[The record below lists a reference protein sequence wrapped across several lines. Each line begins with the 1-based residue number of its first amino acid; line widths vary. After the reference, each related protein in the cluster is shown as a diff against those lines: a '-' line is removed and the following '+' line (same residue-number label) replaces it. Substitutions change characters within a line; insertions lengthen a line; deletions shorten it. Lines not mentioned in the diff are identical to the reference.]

1 MKNRAIRS
9 NIILLITAAIWGFA
23 FVAQRVGMDFVGP
36 YTFNAVRFIL
46 GSMSLIPII
55 FLFKD
60 NPKKGSEKEV
70 IKAGIISGILLF
82 LASSFQQVG
91 LQETTAGK
99 AAFITGLYIVIVPI
113 IGVFLNRH
121 ININSFIGAIVATV
135 GLYLLSIK
143 NGISMSYSDFL
154 ELISAFLFASQ
165 ILVIDHFVNRVDSI
179 KLAFYQFVTCAA
191 FSTIVALLVER
202 IDVQGIVQ
210 ASVPIL
216 YGGIMSVG
224 VAYTLQILG
233 QKGADPTYASII
245 MSMET
250 VFAAIG
256 GFLILGET
264 MGTREFIGCVL
275 MLTGA
280 ILSQVKIFKNKSTV
294 LNH

>member
-99 AAFITGLYIVIVPI
+99 AAFITGLYIVIVPM

-179 KLAFYQFVTCAA
+179 KLAFYQFVTCAV
-191 FSTIVALLVER
+191 FSTIIALLMER
-202 IDVQGIVQ
+202 IDVHGIVQ

-224 VAYTLQILG
+224 IAYTLQILG